1 MTQPWD
7 YWHVAGGG
15 GLTVYNT
22 RELVESAGIIG
33 PGGAVTYALHMLS
46 ARPFFV
52 GDEGIT
58 ITEVSVNLNAN
69 TTAGTCR
76 FGIYACPPP
85 SAHDMYPAQLVADLG
100 ELTLTGSFRPVLTLG
115 TPLQLD
121 PGFHY
126 LATIFD
132 NTSPTLLT
140 AGYGQAQLGGPGF
153 PLGYS
158 PESGI
163 GLIGFSV
170 YRPYGPLPATFPALP
185 AGSFGFVPASVPPFS
200 NNIQIYVECEASI
213 TGAFQVNWS
222 HNGALANNSAT
233 VTAETGTSVTIQY
246 GPNTSPA
253 TFATALETQSTNV
266 KTAISVGS
274 PANFPNGGA
283 SVITLE
289 RAGPLQVLGANVGK
303 YLPITAI
310 AVQP

>member
-33 PGGAVTYALHMLS
+33 PGGAVNYALHMLS

-58 ITEVSVNLNAN
+58 VTSVSVNLDSS

-76 FGIYACPPP
+76 FGIYACPSP
-85 SAHDMYPAQLVADLG
+85 SAHDMYPAQLLADFG
-100 ELTLTGSFRPVLTLG
+100 ELTLTGSFRPSLAV
-115 TPLQLD
+115 TPLALD
-121 PGFHY
+121 PGFYY
-126 LATIFD
+126 LATIFN
-132 NTSPTLLT
+132 NTSPTLIT
-140 AGYGQAQLGGPGF
+140 RGYGQAQLGGPGF

-158 PESGI
+158 PASGV
-163 GLIGFSV
+163 GFIGFSV
-170 YRPYGPLPATFPALP
+170 YRPYGALPSTFPALV
-185 AGSFGFVPASVPPFS
+185 AGSFGFVPAAIPPSS
-200 NNIQIYVECEASI
+200 NNIQIYVECEASV
-213 TGAFQVNWS
+213 TGTFQVNWS
-222 HNGALANNSAT
+222 YNGALPNNSIT
-233 VTAETGTSVTIQY
+233 VTDALTSVTVQY

-253 TFATALETQSTNV
+253 TFAAQLQLLSGNI

-274 PANFPNGGA
+274 TANFPNSGS
-283 SVITLE
+283 SVITLQN
-289 RAGPLQVLGANVGK
+289 AGPLQNSAGNVAQ

-310 AVQP
+310 AVQL

>member
-33 PGGAVTYALHMLS
+33 PGGPVNYALHMLS

-58 ITEVSVNLNAN
+58 VTAVSVNLDSS
-69 TTAGTCR
+69 TTPGTCR

-85 SAHDMYPAQLVADLG
+85 SAHDMFPAQLLADFG
-100 ELTLTGSFRPVLTLG
+100 ELTLTGSFRPSLAV
-115 TPLQLD
+115 TPLALD
-121 PGFHY
+121 PGFYY
-126 LATIFD
+126 LATIFN

-158 PESGI
+158 PANGV
-163 GLIGFSV
+163 GFIGFSV
-170 YRPYGPLPATFPALP
+170 YRPYGALPSTFPALV
-185 AGSFGFVPASVPPFS
+185 AGSFGFVPAGVPPFG
-200 NNIQIYVECEASI
+200 NNIQIYVECEAAI
-213 TGAFQVNWS
+213 TGTFQVNWS
-222 HNGALANNSAT
+222 HNAAQPAGTAT

-246 GPNTSPA
+246 GSNTSPA
-253 TFATALETQSTNV
+253 TFATALQTQSANV

-274 PANFPNGGA
+274 TANFPNSGS
-283 SVITLE
+283 SVIVLQN
-289 RAGPLQVLGANVGK
+289 AGPLQKYAANVGQ

-310 AVQP
+310 AVQI

>member
-85 SAHDMYPAQLVADLG
+85 SAHDLYPAQLVADLG

-132 NTSPTLLT
+132 NTSTTLL
-140 AGYGQAQLGGPGF
+140 ANGYGQAQLGGPGF

-158 PESGI
+158 PASGI

-170 YRPYGPLPATFPALP
+170 YRPYGPLPSTFPSLV
-185 AGSFGFVPASVPPFS
+185 AGSFGVLKYPSA
-200 NNIQIYVECEASI
+200 NNFQVYVECEASI
-213 TGAFQVNWS
+213 TGDFTVTFAYNA
-222 HNGALANNSAT
+222 ALPSDSAT
-233 VTAETGTSVTIQY
+233 VTTETGTALTIQH

-274 PANFPNGGA
+274 TGNLANSGSTA
-283 SVITLE
+283 VALQ
-289 RAGPLQVLGANVGK
+289 RAGPLQALAANVAQ

>member
-33 PGGAVTYALHMLS
+33 PGGSVNYALHMLS

-58 ITEVSVNLNAN
+58 VTAVSVNLDSS
-69 TTAGTCR
+69 TTPGTCR

-85 SAHDMYPAQLVADLG
+85 SAHDMYPAQLLADFG
-100 ELTLTGSFRPVLTLG
+100 ELTLTGSFRPSLAV
-115 TPLQLD
+115 TPITLD
-121 PGFHY
+121 PGFYY
-126 LATIFD
+126 LATIF
-132 NTSPTLLT
+132 NNPSPTLLT

-158 PESGI
+158 PANGV
-163 GLIGFSV
+163 GFIGFSV
-170 YRPYGPLPATFPALP
+170 YRPYGALPAAFPALP

-200 NNIQIYVECEASI
+200 NNIQIYVECEASV
-213 TGAFQVNWS
+213 TDTFQVNWS
-222 HNGALANNSAT
+222 RDVALPNNSAT
-233 VTAETGTSVTIQY
+233 VTAETSTSVTIRY
-246 GPNTSPA
+246 GTNTSPA
-253 TFATALETQSTNV
+253 TFAAALQTQSANV

-274 PANFPNGGA
+274 PANFPNSGPWT
-283 SVITLE
+283 INLQN
-289 RAGPLQVLGANVGK
+289 AGPLQASATNIAQ

>member
-33 PGGAVTYALHMLS
+33 PGGAVNYALHMLS

-58 ITEVSVNLNAN
+58 VTSVSVNLDSS

-85 SAHDMYPAQLVADLG
+85 SAHDMYPAQLLADFG
-100 ELTLTGSFRPVLTLG
+100 ELTLTGSFRPSLAVTPLTLN
-115 TPLQLD
+115 
-121 PGFHY
+121 PGFYY
-126 LATIFD
+126 LATIFS
-132 NTSPTLLT
+132 NASPTLIT
-140 AGYGQAQLGGPGF
+140 RGYGQAQLGGPGF

-158 PESGI
+158 PANGEGF
-163 GLIGFSV
+163 LGFSV
-170 YRPYGPLPATFPALP
+170 YRPYGALPSTFPALV

-200 NNIQIYVECEASI
+200 NNIQIYVECEASV
-213 TGAFQVNWS
+213 TGTFQVNW
-222 HNGALANNSAT
+222 GRDVALPTNSAT
-233 VTAETGTSVTIQY
+233 VTAETASSVTIRY
-246 GPNTSPA
+246 GTDTSPA
-253 TFATALETQSTNV
+253 TFAAALQTQSANV

-274 PANFPNGGA
+274 PANFPNSGPWT
-283 SVITLE
+283 INLQN
-289 RAGPLQVLGANVGK
+289 AGPLQNLAGNVAQ

>member
-1 MTQPWD
+1 MTTQPWD
-7 YWHVAGGG
+7 YWHVAGAG

-33 PGGAVTYALHMLS
+33 PGGAVNYALHMLS

-58 ITEVSVNLNAN
+58 VTSVSVNLDSS

-85 SAHDMYPAQLVADLG
+85 SAHDMYPAQLLADFG
-100 ELTLTGSFRPVLTLG
+100 ELTLTGSFRPSLAVTPLTLN
-115 TPLQLD
+115 
-121 PGFHY
+121 PGFYY
-126 LATIFD
+126 LATIFS
-132 NTSPTLLT
+132 NASPTLIT
-140 AGYGQAQLGGPGF
+140 RGYGQAQLGGPGF

-158 PESGI
+158 PANGV
-163 GLIGFSV
+163 GFIGFSV
-170 YRPYGPLPATFPALP
+170 YRPYGALPSTFPALV

-200 NNIQIYVECEASI
+200 NNIQIYVECEASV
-213 TGAFQVNWS
+213 TGTFQVNWG
-222 HNGALANNSAT
+222 HNGALPTNSAT
-233 VTAETGTSVTIQY
+233 VTAETASSVTIRY
-246 GPNTSPA
+246 GTDTSPA
-253 TFATALETQSTNV
+253 TFAAQLQLLSGNI

-274 PANFPNGGA
+274 PANFPNSGPWT
-283 SVITLE
+283 INLQN
-289 RAGPLQVLGANVGK
+289 AGPLQNLAGNVAQ

>member
-33 PGGAVTYALHMLS
+33 GGAVTYALHMLS

-58 ITEVSVNLNAN
+58 ITAVSVNLNAN

-132 NTSPTLLT
+132 NTSPTLLIN
-140 AGYGQAQLGGPGF
+140 GYGQAQLGGPGL

-170 YRPYGPLPATFPALP
+170 YQPYGPLPSTFPALP

-200 NNIQIYVECEASI
+200 NNIQVYVECEASV
-213 TGAFQVNWS
+213 TGTFQVNWS
-222 HNGALANNSAT
+222 RDVTLPNNSAT
-233 VTAETGTSVTIQY
+233 VTAETSTSVTIRY
-246 GPNTSPA
+246 GTDTSPA
-253 TFATALETQSTNV
+253 TFATALQTQSVNV

-274 PANFPNGGA
+274 PANFPNSGPWT
-283 SVITLE
+283 INLQN
-289 RAGPLQVLGANVGK
+289 AGPLQVSATNVAQ